1 MSDSNLSVEKM
12 VEMAMGMSMGS
23 LFAKSMNDAYI
34 NSAARVNN
42 KQLNEPPRLIYAII
56 NGRQEGPFSEGEVLD
71 LIRKGSVTPDSY
83 IWKPGMA
90 EWKKAGETDQMQPS
104 FNARVPELPK
114 E

>member
-1 MSDSNLSVEKM
+1 MCDSNLSIEKM

-34 NSAARVNN
+34 NNSARLNN
-42 KQLNEPPRLIYAII
+42 QQLKEPPRLIYTII
-56 NGRQEGPFSEGEVLD
+56 DGQQKGPFSEGEMLD
-71 LIRKGSVTPDSY
+71 LIQKGSVTPDSY

-90 EWKKAGETDQMQPS
+90 EWKKASEVDRMNPS
-104 FNARVPELPK
+104 FNIQIPEFPK